1 MKKRIL
7 HYGFLLAVLIVV
19 NFFLPRMLPG
29 SPLKSLAGGDPG
41 ELTAAQK
48 MGILETYHFN
58 DPLPKQFAYY
68 LKDLFTLNWGV
79 SY

>member
-41 ELTAAQK
+41 ELTIPAK
-48 MGILETYHFN
+48 YERT
-58 DPLPKQFAYY
+58 LP
-68 LKDLFTLNWGV
+68 
-79 SY
+79 